1 MNCGYINIYD
11 IHDMN
16 FMSFELLNWHQIF
29 IKLISF
35 FSALLSY
42 IYIYISRFI
51 I

>member
-1 MNCGYINIYD
+1 MNCGCINIYD

-35 FSALLSY
+35 FSYHTFL
-42 IYIYISRFI
+42 FI
-51 I
+51 FLDS